1 VLSHETDQNQAMKLI
16 EFVSS
21 Q

>member
-1 VLSHETDQNQAMKLI
+1 VLSHETDQNQVMKLI